1 MSNNIKKLI
10 SYFSKGNERTIAVKK
25 NIIAS
30 LAIKG
35 TSILISL
42 MLVPITLGYI
52 SNEMYGIWLTLS
64 SIMIWLGFFDI
75 GFTLGLKNK
84 LTEAI
89 ALHKWEYGKT
99 LVSTTYFMMI
109 IIFIPLCFILELLIP
124 YINWSNFINAPNI
137 YNDEITKTLY
147 VLVAFFCIQMIVSV
161 LTAVIAAYQKVA
173 LSSLFPVIGNFL
185 SLLIIWGLTKLCS
198 PSLISL
204 AFAISA
210 MPIVVIVIAS
220 FILYKKQFK
229 QVSPSWKYINI
240 IYIKDLFSLG
250 AKFFIIQIQYVILF
264 QCTNILISNI
274 SSPEDVT
281 SYNIAYKYMNIAM
294 MAYTIVLSPLWPA
307 FTDAYT
313 KKDYRWMI
321 NVYNKMKKFYFLC
334 ALLMLGMAIVAPFI
348 YNIWIGDKIQIPTIM
363 TFAVCLYMMIYN
375 WDSLQVNL
383 INGIGAVKLQTY
395 VTLIGLFL
403 HIPLSL
409 FLGKT
414 LKIGAIGV
422 ILSMILINLIYSSV
436 FTIQINKII
445 KQRAKGVWLE

>member
-1 MSNNIKKLI
+1 MSNIIKKHI
-10 SYFSKGNERTIAVKK
+10 SYFSKGNERTIAVKR
-25 NIIAS
+25 NIVAS
-30 LAIKG
+30 LIIKG
-35 TSILISL
+35 ASILISL
-42 MLVPITLGYI
+42 MLVPITLDYI
-52 SNEMYGIWLTLS
+52 SKEMYGIWLTLS

-84 LTEAI
+84 LAEAI
-89 ALHKWEYGKT
+89 ALQEWKRGKT
-99 LVSTTYFMMI
+99 LVSTTYFMMV
-109 IIFIPLCFILELLIP
+109 IIFIPLCLVLEVLIP
-124 YINWSNFINAPNI
+124 FVNWSSFINVPSI

-147 VLVAFFCIQMIVSV
+147 ILVAFFCLQMIVSV

-173 LSSLFPVIGNFL
+173 LSSLFPVIGNFF
-185 SLLIIWGLTKLCS
+185 SLLIIWVLTKLCD
-198 PSLISL
+198 PSLVAL

-210 MPIVVIVIAS
+210 MPIIVIVIAS
-220 FILYKKQFK
+220 FLLYNKQFK
-229 QVSPSWKYINI
+229 QVSPSWKYINTS
-240 IYIKDLFSLG
+240 YIKELFSLG

-274 SSPEDVT
+274 SGPEDVT

-313 KKDYRWMI
+313 KKDYEWMK
-321 NVYNKMKKFYFLC
+321 NVYYKMKKLYFSC
-334 ALLMLGMAIVAPFI
+334 ALFMIGMALIAPFI
-348 YNIWIGDKIQIPTIM
+348 YNVWIGEKVQIPIFM
-363 TFAVCLYMMIYN
+363 TLAVCLYMMIYN

-395 VTLIGLFL
+395 ITLIGLFL

-414 LKIGAIGV
+414 LKFGAIGV
-422 ILSMILINLIYSSV
+422 VLSMILINLIYSSV

-445 KQRAKGVWLE
+445 KQKAKGLWLK

>member
-1 MSNNIKKLI
+1 MGNNIKKFI
-10 SYFSKGNERTIAVKK
+10 SYFSKGNERTIAVKR

-30 LAIKG
+30 LIIKG
-35 TSILISL
+35 ASILISL
-42 MLVPITLGYI
+42 MLVPMTLGYI
-52 SNEMYGIWLTLS
+52 SKEMYGIWLTLS

-84 LTEAI
+84 LAEAI
-89 ALHKWEYGKT
+89 ALQEWERGKT

-109 IIFIPLCFILELLIP
+109 IIFIPLCLILEVLLP
-124 YINWSNFINAPNI
+124 FVNWSSFINAPSI

-147 VLVAFFCIQMIVSV
+147 ILVAFFCLQMIVSV

-173 LSSLFPVIGNFL
+173 LSSLFPVIGNFI
-185 SLLIIWGLTKLCS
+185 SLLIIWVLTKLCA
-198 PSLISL
+198 PSLVSL

-210 MPIVVIVIAS
+210 MPILVIVIAS
-220 FILYKKQFK
+220 FLLYNKQFK
-229 QVSPSWKYINI
+229 QVSPSWKYINTS
-240 IYIKDLFSLG
+240 YVKELFSLG

-274 SSPEDVT
+274 SGPEDVT

-313 KKDYRWMI
+313 KKDYGWMK
-321 NVYNKMKKFYFLC
+321 NVYYKMKKLYFLC
-334 ALLMLGMAIVAPFI
+334 ALFMIGMALISPLV
-348 YNIWIGDKIQIPTIM
+348 YNVWIGEKVQIPIFM
-363 TFAVCLYMMIYN
+363 TLAVCLYMMIYN

-395 VTLIGLFL
+395 ITLIGLFL

-414 LKIGAIGV
+414 LKFGAIGV
-422 ILSMILINLIYSSV
+422 VLSMILINLIYSSV

-445 KQRAKGVWLE
+445 KQKAKGLWLK